1 MDSRER
7 LPLVHPIQRLK
18 GRIFRG
24 HDRPARTSIHC
35 GGCGIQVRTTEEWPG
50 SLVLATRWN
59 VDFLEKAGQDLDSGD
74 EDQVVKRSRVG
85 DNNPHSASKAQ
96 AAQGRAFTLEIFHG
110 VIQPNFMGL
119 QEPVES
125 VASLNPR
132 S

>member
-1 MDSRER
+1 
-7 LPLVHPIQRLK
+7 
-18 GRIFRG
+18 
-24 HDRPARTSIHC
+24 
-35 GGCGIQVRTTEEWPG
+35 
-50 SLVLATRWN
+50 

-125 VASLNPR
+125 VASLKPKKLTQLCFRQPASFVFSQSKCFQGAAREIAPR
-132 S
+132 SGQALRNIVGDVKGDFHG